1 MATNSV
7 ASAVLNVGRVIP
19 SRMRLLAWT
28 VCLVLGQSSIS
39 WALEDAVQ
47 EVQTLSKAAAS
58 WPFAQES
65 ADGLNRGDYKL
76 MGSHEFEYFGFGVY
90 RASLWTA
97 SRSQPSVEVDWRE
110 QACLLSLEY
119 RMGFAK
125 EVLAKRSMQEMVRQ
139 RPLTPMERDKW
150 LTLLN
155 RVLVDVKAGDRL
167 VAQLIPP
174 SQTFTLSAPSMPKTS
189 AISISES
196 ELQSQ
201 RSKTGGR
208 LQMWYRSRDQLQAIK
223 LPEINDA
230 ELAMLF
236 MGIWL
241 SDKTS
246 QPKMRDA
253 LWGRS
258 VDQPAKPAMSPHQW
272 ARD

>member
-7 ASAVLNVGRVIP
+7 AIAVLKVGRMIP
-19 SRMRLLAWT
+19 SGMRLLAWT
-28 VCLVLGQSSIS
+28 VGLVLAQSSWS
-39 WALEDAVQ
+39 WAGEDAAQ
-47 EVQTLSKAAAS
+47 EVQTLAKAAAS

-65 ADGLNRGDYKL
+65 WDGLNRGDYKL
-76 MGSHEFEYFGFGVY
+76 MGTHEFEFFGLGVY

-97 SRSQPSVEVDWRE
+97 SRAQPSVEVDWRE
-110 QACLLSLEY
+110 QVCLLGLEY
-119 RMGFAK
+119 RMGFTK
-125 EVLAKRSMQEMVRQ
+125 EVLAKRSMEEMVRQ

-174 SQTFTLSAPSMPKTS
+174 SQTLALSAPSMPKAS
-189 AISISES
+189 SISISES
-196 ELQSQ
+196 EVQSQ
-201 RSKTGGR
+201 RTKTGGR
-208 LQMWYRSRDQLQAIK
+208 LQMWYRARDQLQAIK
-223 LPEINDA
+223 LPDINDA
-230 ELAMLF
+230 ELATLF

-253 LWGRS
+253 LWGRL
-258 VDQPAKPAMSPHQW
+258 VDKPAKPALSPNQW